1 MIEYRQSYRVWRDI
15 REEHPLTHE
24 VFKTYSDIIQLT
36 VERVTYKDHFRTE
49 TIPVYS
55 EILK

>member
-1 MIEYRQSYRVWRDI
+1 MIEYRENYLVIHSI

-24 VFKTYSDIIQLT
+24 VFKTYPDIIQLT
-36 VERVTYKDHFRTE
+36 VERITYKDHFRTE